1 MKAHALSSADDP
13 ASLPDRPSLATTK
26 ERLERLAETLRSHRI
41 DAVVVAT
48 GAEARQA
55 VLALIPD
62 GAEVHSGKSRTLEEI
77 GLYAELVESG
87 RYDAL
92 RPKMFRMDRATQGRE
107 IRKMVAAPDVMVGSV
122 AAITEDGTLV
132 AASATGSQLGA
143 YASGAGRLILVLGS
157 QKVVP
162 DLAAALRR
170 IAEDVT
176 PWENDQVRAR
186 LGVDTSLEKVLLL
199 YGEWQPGR
207 TTVILVEEP
216 VGI

>member
-1 MKAHALSSADDP
+1 MT
-13 ASLPDRPSLATTK
+13 TTK
-26 ERLERLAETLRSHRI
+26 EQLERLAETLRSHKI
-41 DAVVVAT
+41 DAIVVGT
-48 GAEARQA
+48 GAEAREV
-55 VLALIPD
+55 VLGLIPD

-107 IRKMVAAPDVMVGSV
+107 IRRMVAAPDFMVGSV

-143 YASGAGRLILVLGS
+143 YASGAGRLILVVGG
-157 QKVVP
+157 QKLVP
-162 DLAAALRR
+162 DVAAALRR
-170 IAEDVT
+170 IDETVT
-176 PWENDQVRAR
+176 PWENEQVRAR
-186 LGVDTSLEKVLLL
+186 LCVDTALLRVLLL

-207 TTVILVEEP
+207 TTVVLVEEP

>member
-1 MKAHALSSADDP
+1 MT
-13 ASLPDRPSLATTK
+13 TTK
-26 ERLERLAETLRSHRI
+26 EQLERLAETLRSHKI
-41 DAVVVAT
+41 DAIVVGT
-48 GAEARQA
+48 GAEAREV
-55 VLALIPD
+55 VLGLIPD

-107 IRKMVAAPDVMVGSV
+107 IRRMVAAPDFMVGSV

-143 YASGAGRLILVLGS
+143 YASGAGRLILVVGG
-157 QKVVP
+157 QKLVP
-162 DLAAALRR
+162 DVAAALRR
-170 IAEDVT
+170 IDETVT
-176 PWENDQVRAR
+176 PWENEQVRAR
-186 LGVDTSLEKVLLL
+186 LGVDTALLRVLLL

-207 TTVILVEEP
+207 TTVVLVEEP